1 MKNNEKK
8 LTLTSYDD
16 IFKNEK
22 TRQEETTERVQLISV
37 DFMDSFPN
45 HPFKILDD
53 AEMDKMVESVKSIGV
68 KEPVIVIPKANGGY
82 VMVSG
87 HRRCY
92 ACRKAGIKEIPAI
105 VRDMSYEE
113 AIITMVDS
121 NIQREKILPSEKAF
135 AYKLKMEAIKSQ
147 GKRNDLTSC
156 QVDTKLR
163 TDEIIAE
170 NSDDSARQVQRYI
183 RLTNLD
189 KGLLDL
195 VDKGKI
201 AFNPAVE
208 LSYLSKQEQIWLLN
222 LIDKYDATP
231 SQSQAIYLKNLSKEG
246 KLTKDKLE
254 EVMEQEKPNQKQKY
268 SINYNR
274 FERYLPRNIVTVREV
289 EDFLFKCV
297 EEYYQRRK
305 NRDMER

>member
-1 MKNNEKK
+1 MAKDLKVELPN
-8 LTLTSYDD
+8 LDD
-16 IFKNEK
+16 IFKLSTNK
-22 TRQEETTERVQLISV
+22 GKVETVVMIDPNDIT
-37 DFMDSFPN
+37 DFPD
-45 HPFKILDD
+45 HPFKIVDD
-53 AEMDKMVESVKSIGV
+53 AEMDKMVESVKNIGV
-68 KEPVIVIPKANGGY
+68 KEPVIVTKKADGGY
-82 VMVSG
+82 EMVSG

-135 AYKLKMEAIKSQ
+135 AYKLKMEAIRSQ
-147 GKRNDLTSC
+147 GRRNDLTSC
-156 QVDTKLR
+156 QVGTKIR
-163 TDEIIAE
+163 ADEIIAE

-208 LSYLSKQEQIWLLN
+208 LSYLSRQEQIWLLN

-231 SQSQAIYLKNLSKEG
+231 SQAQAIYLKNLSKEG

-268 SINYNR
+268 SINYER

-289 EDFLFKCV
+289 ENFLLKCV
-297 EEYYQRRK
+297 EEHYQRKK

>member
-1 MKNNEKK
+1 MAKDLKVELPN
-8 LTLTSYDD
+8 LDD
-16 IFKNEK
+16 IFKLSTNKGKVETVVMIDPNEI
-22 TRQEETTERVQLISV
+22 T
-37 DFMDSFPN
+37 DFPN
-45 HPFKILDD
+45 HPFRIVDD
-53 AEMDKMVESVKSIGV
+53 EEMERMVQSVKSIGV
-68 KEPVIVIPKANGGY
+68 KEPVIVTKRADGGY
-82 VMVSG
+82 EMVSG

-135 AYKLKMEAIKSQ
+135 AYKMKLEAIKSQ
-147 GKRNDLTSC
+147 GRRSDLTSR
-156 QVDTKLR
+156 QVGTKAR
-163 TDEIIAE
+163 ADEIIAE

-189 KGLLDL
+189 NGLLDL

-208 LSYLSKQEQIWLLN
+208 LSYLSRQEQIWLLN

-246 KLTKDKLE
+246 KLTKDKIE
-254 EVMEQEKPNQKQKY
+254 EVMEQEKPNQKEKY
-268 SINYNR
+268 SIHYER
-274 FERYLPRNIVTVREV
+274 FEKYLPRNIVTVREV

>member
-1 MKNNEKK
+1 MIDHNEI
-8 LTLTSYDD
+8 T
-16 IFKNEK
+16 
-22 TRQEETTERVQLISV
+22 
-37 DFMDSFPN
+37 DFTN
-45 HPFKILDD
+45 HPFNILDD

-163 TDEIIAE
+163 ADEIIAE
-170 NSDDSARQVQRYI
+170 NSDDSARQIQRYI

-231 SQSQAIYLKNLSKEG
+231 SQSQAIYLKNLSKE
-246 KLTKDKLE
+246 
-254 EVMEQEKPNQKQKY
+254 EK
-268 SINYNR
+268 IN
-274 FERYLPRNIVTVREV
+274 
-289 EDFLFKCV
+289 
-297 EEYYQRRK
+297 
-305 NRDMER
+305 

>member
-1 MKNNEKK
+1 MAKDLKVELPN
-8 LTLTSYDD
+8 LDD
-16 IFKNEK
+16 IFKLSTNNKGKVETVVMIDPNEI
-22 TRQEETTERVQLISV
+22 T
-37 DFMDSFPN
+37 DFPN

-82 VMVSG
+82 EMVSG

-163 TDEIIAE
+163 ADEIIAE

-183 RLTNLD
+183 RLTYLD

-208 LSYLSKQEQIWLLN
+208 LSYLSKQEQIWLIN

-274 FERYLPRNIVTVREV
+274 FERYLPRNIVTVKEV
-289 EDFLFKCV
+289 EDFLLKCV
-297 EEYYQRRK
+297 EEHYQRKK